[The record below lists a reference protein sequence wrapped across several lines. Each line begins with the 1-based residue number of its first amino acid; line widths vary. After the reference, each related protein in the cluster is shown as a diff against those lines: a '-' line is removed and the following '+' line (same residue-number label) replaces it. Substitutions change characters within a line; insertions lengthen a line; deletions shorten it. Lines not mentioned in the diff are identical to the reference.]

1 MIKRLKIV
9 IMKQKQILINR
20 IKNKIKKFLK
30 IKKYNPLFQKTKIY
44 KLIKLIIIL

>member
-20 IKNKIKKFLK
+20 IKNKIIKIGKF
-30 IKKYNPLFQKTKIY
+30 
-44 KLIKLIIIL
+44 KL